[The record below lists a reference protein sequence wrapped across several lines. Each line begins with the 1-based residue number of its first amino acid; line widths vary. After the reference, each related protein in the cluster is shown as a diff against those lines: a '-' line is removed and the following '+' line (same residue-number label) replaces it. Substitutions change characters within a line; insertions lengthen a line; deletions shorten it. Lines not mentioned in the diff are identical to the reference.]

1 MELLLKTR
9 DLWASPAQFA
19 VMTVLCWKD
28 HDKRGFA
35 APSKVEIARL
45 VGLSPGHVKKIYW
58 QLEAMHALER
68 IGTDRE
74 FGGKQRFVVSIEKAI
89 EERASLSLPGIA
101 GDPGG
106 GSQAIPGGD
115 RGYTPGGS
123 QAIPPSP
130 TNVQTYKTVQNANEA
145 TAAPRLPLFPLEARP
160 AHPEH
165 RAIAAARQVR
175 VERLRR
181 RVAGLARSILFTPT
195 LGRELLGGDVAT
207 SIDALVE
214 ATKRLCARKRVAG
227 YGEVVHAMCTSE
239 LFKFRHPAVMRGE
252 APRPRD
258 RRRAQ

>member
-1 MELLLKTR
+1 MELLLKTK
-9 DLWASPAQFA
+9 DLWDSPAQFA
-19 VMTVLCWKD
+19 VMTVLCWKE

-35 APSKVEIARL
+35 APSKTEIARM
-45 VGLSPGHVKKIYW
+45 VGLSPSRVKRIYL

-74 FGGKQRFVVSIEKAI
+74 FSGKQRFVISLEKAI
-89 EERASLSLPGIA
+89 AKKVSPSFPGRA
-101 GDPGG
+101 GDPGEG
-106 GSQAIPGGD
+106 ARATPGEGRGQPPGGA
-115 RGYTPGGS
+115 P
-123 QAIPPSP
+123 APPP
-130 TNVQTYKTVQNANEA
+130 CATNVQNVQNVQNAKE
-145 TAAPRLPLFPLEARP
+145 AAPRLPLFPLEARP

-195 LGRELLGGDVAT
+195 LGRELLDGEVAT
-207 SIDALVE
+207 SIDGLVE

-239 LFKFRHPAVMRGE
+239 LFKFRNPAVMRGA

-258 RRRAQ
+258 RRRVR